1 MWTFYRTRFYF
12 FVTLKIKS
20 EIQKI
25 GHFKAKIWVS
35 FLYKY
40 GSVFFTNMG
49 QFSLQIWVSYL
60 DKYASFLYVTFIT
73 PVMFHI
79 VYIPINTGLEVAP
92 SSIKRRIVLAIIFVV
107 LLNIFKKELSSA
119 GFFECFDIIYRSI
132 RLHFSLEWTN
142 KTTLSIM

>member
-1 MWTFYRTRFYF
+1 
-12 FVTLKIKS
+12 
-20 EIQKI
+20 
-25 GHFKAKIWVS
+25 
-35 FLYKY
+35 
-40 GSVFFTNMG
+40 MG

-73 PVMFHI
+73 PVMYHN

-119 GFFECFDIIYRSI
+119 RFFEYFDIIYYSI
-132 RLHFSLEWTN
+132 TLHFSLE
-142 KTTLSIM
+142 